1 MMWSKTTYWNP
12 LFFVGTWVGVT
23 FLMYSLGPSG
33 YPGWRRHVA
42 LALVSVPLWWW
53 FELVNARVEN
63 WKYIILYDYGDVGYA
78 FLASLTFSTVVPA
91 LDSAWRMYVGLIGP
105 AVFNAEPDRRLFVG
119 EVVAGAASLVALF
132 ALPGQLFGLVWV
144 GPFLTLDGLVGLR
157 GGRNLAQELRRG
169 EWKTAV
175 AVGLGG
181 VTCGFFWEFWNFWAT
196 PKWVYDIPYVEFWHV
211 FEMPILGYAGY
222 VPFAWSVYQ
231 LVELLTSR
239 PSAPAP

>member
-1 MMWSKTTYWNP
+1 M
-12 LFFVGTWVGVT
+12 
-23 FLMYSLGPSG
+23 
-33 YPGWRRHVA
+33 
-42 LALVSVPLWWW
+42 
-53 FELVNARVEN
+53 
-63 WKYIILYDYGDVGYA
+63 
-78 FLASLTFSTVVPA
+78 
-91 LDSAWRMYVGLIGP
+91 
-105 AVFNAEPDRRLFVG
+105 
-119 EVVAGAASLVALF
+119 
-132 ALPGQLFGLVWV
+132 
-144 GPFLTLDGLVGLR
+144 TLDGLVGLR

-211 FEMPILGYAGY
+211 FEMLILGYAGY